1 MEASCFSEASTDFI
15 SNHEERDHMV
25 GQVLVN
31 GFLQGGFYACIGVSF
46 SIVFGIMK
54 VINLAQGTQ
63 IILGAYVTYTVSQIL
78 RIDPFFTLPLAVIG
92 LFILGYLIQKYIINL
107 VAKGGLVI
115 TSLLTFGLNLTLIN
129 VALLIWKADFR
140 GTNPWYMGMSLEIA
154 GVTIPYVRLI
164 IFVIALL
171 FTIFLELFFR
181 KTETGNS
188 IQATALNPKAA
199 QLMGIDIGKTYCLT
213 FAISSALGGAM
224 GTLFI
229 LAKPISPFT
238 GGDFLIILFSVAI
251 LGGLG
256 SIPGALVAGIVLGM
270 VESFSVMFFGI
281 EYQKIALNLV
291 YLLILIFLPK
301 GLMGKRFY
309 G

>member
-1 MEASCFSEASTDFI
+1 
-15 SNHEERDHMV
+15 MV
-25 GQVLVN
+25 GQVIVN
-31 GFLQGGFYACIGVSF
+31 GLFQGGFYACIGVSF

-54 VINLAQGTQ
+54 IINLAQGTQ
-63 IILGAYVTYTVSQIL
+63 VILGAYITYATSHL
-78 RIDPFFTLPLAVIG
+78 LGLDPFFTLPLSIIG
-92 LFILGYLIQKYIINL
+92 LFIIGYMIQKYIINL

-115 TSLLTFGLNLTLIN
+115 TSLLTFGLNLILIN
-129 VALLIWKADFR
+129 IALLIWKADFR
-140 GTNPWYMGMSLEIA
+140 ATNPWYMGMSFEVA
-154 GVTIPYVRLI
+154 GVTIPYVRLL
-164 IFVIALL
+164 IFVIAIL

-188 IQATALNPKAA
+188 IRATALNPRAA
-199 QLMGIDIGKTYCLT
+199 QLMGINIGKTYSLT

-251 LGGLG
+251 MGGLG
-256 SIPGALVAGIVLGM
+256 SIPGALLAGIVLGM
-270 VESFSVMFFGI
+270 VESFSTMFFGI
-281 EYQKIALNLV
+281 AFQNVVLNLV
-291 YLLILIFLPK
+291 CVFILIFLPT
-301 GLMGKRFY
+301 GFMGKRFY

>member
-1 MEASCFSEASTDFI
+1 MF
-15 SNHEERDHMV
+15 
-25 GQVLVN
+25 GQVIVN
-31 GFLQGGFYACIGVSF
+31 GLLQGGFYACIGVSF

-54 VINLAQGTQ
+54 IINLAQGTQ
-63 IILGAYVTYTVSQIL
+63 VILGAYITYAASHL
-78 RIDPFFTLPLAVIG
+78 LGLDPFLTLPLSITG
-92 LFILGYLIQKYIINL
+92 LFILGYTIQKYIINL

-115 TSLLTFGLNLTLIN
+115 TSLLTFGLNLILIN
-129 VALLIWKADFR
+129 IALLIWKADFR
-140 GTNPWYMGMSLEIA
+140 ATNPWYMGMSFEVA
-154 GVTIPYVRLI
+154 GVTIPYVRLL

-171 FTIFLELFFR
+171 FTVFLEIFFR

-251 LGGLG
+251 MGGLG
-256 SIPGALVAGIVLGM
+256 SIPGALLAGIVLGM
-270 VESFSVMFFGI
+270 VESFSTMLFGI
-281 EYQKIALNLV
+281 AFQNVVLNLV
-291 YLLILIFLPK
+291 CIFILIFLPT
-301 GLMGKRFY
+301 GFMGKRFY

>member
-1 MEASCFSEASTDFI
+1 M
-15 SNHEERDHMV
+15 
-25 GQVLVN
+25 VN
-31 GFLQGGFYACIGVSF
+31 GLLQGGFYACIGVSF

-54 VINLAQGTQ
+54 IINLAQGTQ
-63 IILGAYVTYTVSQIL
+63 VILGAYITYATSHL
-78 RIDPFFTLPLAVIG
+78 LGLDPFFTLPLSIVG
-92 LFILGYLIQKYIINL
+92 LFILGYLVQQYIINL

-115 TSLLTFGLNLTLIN
+115 TSLLTFGLNLILIN
-129 VALLIWKADFR
+129 IALLIWKADFR
-140 GTNPWYMGMSLEIA
+140 GTNPWYMGMSFEVA
-154 GVTIPYVRLI
+154 GVTIPYVRLL
-164 IFVIALL
+164 IFVVAVFL
-171 FTIFLELFFR
+171 TVFLELFFR

-188 IQATALNPKAA
+188 IRATALNPKAA

-251 LGGLG
+251 MGGLG
-256 SIPGALVAGIVLGM
+256 SIPGALLAGIVLGL
-270 VESFSVMFFGI
+270 VESFSTMFFGI
-281 EYQKIALNLV
+281 AFQNVVLNLV
-291 YLLILIFLPK
+291 CIFILTFLPT
-301 GLMGKRFY
+301 GFMGKRFY

>member
-1 MEASCFSEASTDFI
+1 ML
-15 SNHEERDHMV
+15 

-31 GFLQGGFYACIGVSF
+31 GLLQGGFYACIGVSF

-54 VINLAQGTQ
+54 IINLAQGTQ
-63 IILGAYVTYTVSQIL
+63 VILGAYITYAASHL
-78 RIDPFFTLPLAVIG
+78 LGLDPFFTLPLSIIG
-92 LFILGYLIQKYIINL
+92 LFILGYMIQKYLINL
-107 VAKGGLVI
+107 VAKGGLII
-115 TSLLTFGLNLTLIN
+115 TSLLTFGLNLILIN
-129 VALLIWKADFR
+129 IALLIWKADFR
-140 GTNPWYMGMSLEIA
+140 GTNPWYMGMSFEVA
-154 GVTIPYVRLI
+154 GVTIPYVRLL
-164 IFVIALL
+164 IFVIAIL
-171 FTIFLELFFR
+171 FTIVLELFFR

-188 IQATALNPKAA
+188 IRATALNPKAA

-256 SIPGALVAGIVLGM
+256 SIPGALLAGIVLGM
-270 VESFSVMFFGI
+270 VESFSTMFFGI
-281 EYQKIALNLV
+281 AFQNVVLNLV
-291 YLLILIFLPK
+291 FILILIFLPT
-301 GLMGKRFY
+301 GFMGKRFY

>member
-1 MEASCFSEASTDFI
+1 MLP
-15 SNHEERDHMV
+15 
-25 GQVLVN
+25 QVMIN
-31 GFLQGGFYACIGVSF
+31 GLLQGGFYACIGVSF
-46 SIVFGIMK
+46 SIVFGIMRI
-54 VINLAQGTQ
+54 INLAQGTQ
-63 IILGAYVTYTVSQIL
+63 VIIGAYITYALSQTL
-78 RIDPFFTLPLAVIG
+78 SLDPFFMLPLSTAG
-92 LFILGYLIQKYIINL
+92 LFILGYLIQKYLINL

-115 TSLLTFGLNLTLIN
+115 TGLLTFGLNLILIN
-129 VALLIWKADFR
+129 IALLIWKADFR
-140 GTNPWYMGMSLEIA
+140 GTNPWYMGMSFEFA
-154 GVTIPYVRLI
+154 GMTIPYVRLG
-164 IFVIALL
+164 IFLIAVL

-188 IQATALNPKAA
+188 IRATALNPKAA

-229 LAKPISPFT
+229 LAKPVSPFT
-238 GGDFLIILFSVAI
+238 GGDFLVILFSVAV

-256 SIPGALVAGIVLGM
+256 SIPGALLAGIVLGLI
-270 VESFSVMFFGI
+270 ESFSVMFFGI
-281 EYQKIALNLV
+281 EYQKVALNLV

-301 GLMGKRFY
+301 GFMGKRFY

>member
-1 MEASCFSEASTDFI
+1 MFA
-15 SNHEERDHMV
+15 
-25 GQVLVN
+25 QVMVN
-31 GFLQGGFYACIGVSF
+31 GLLQGGFYACIGVSF

-54 VINLAQGTQ
+54 IINLAQGTQ
-63 IILGAYVTYTVSQIL
+63 VILGAYITYATSHFL
-78 RIDPFFTLPLAVIG
+78 GLDPFFTLPLSIVG
-92 LFILGYLIQKYIINL
+92 LFILGYLVQKYIINL

-115 TSLLTFGLNLTLIN
+115 TSLLTFGLNLILIN
-129 VALLIWKADFR
+129 IALLIWKADFR
-140 GTNPWYMGMSLEIA
+140 GTNPWYMGMSFEVA
-154 GVTIPYVRLI
+154 GVTIPYVRLL
-164 IFVIALL
+164 IFVVAVLL
-171 FTIFLELFFR
+171 TVFLELFFR

-188 IQATALNPKAA
+188 IRATALNPKAA

-251 LGGLG
+251 MGGLG
-256 SIPGALVAGIVLGM
+256 SIPGALLAGIVLGL
-270 VESFSVMFFGI
+270 VESFSTMFFGI
-281 EYQKIALNLV
+281 AFQNVVLNLV
-291 YLLILIFLPK
+291 CIFILIFLPM
-301 GLMGKRFY
+301 GFMGKRFY

>member
-1 MEASCFSEASTDFI
+1 MLI
-15 SNHEERDHMV
+15 
-25 GQVLVN
+25 QVLVN

-54 VINLAQGTQ
+54 IINLAQGTQ
-63 IILGAYVTYTVSQIL
+63 IILGAYITYTICQFI
-78 RIDPFFTLPLAVIG
+78 RIDPFLTLPFATIS
-92 LFILGYLIQKYIINL
+92 LFFLGYFIQKYIINL

-115 TSLLTFGLNLTLIN
+115 TSLLTFGLNLILIN
-129 VALLIWKADFR
+129 IALLIWKADFR
-140 GTNPWYMGMSLEIA
+140 GTNPWYMGMSFEIW
-154 GVTIPYVRLI
+154 GMTIPYVRLI
-164 IFVIALL
+164 IFIIAIL
-171 FTIFLELFFR
+171 FTLSLDFFFR

-213 FAISSALGGAM
+213 FAISSAIGGAM

-256 SIPGALVAGIVLGM
+256 SIPGALIAGIILGM

-281 EYQKIALNLV
+281 EYQKIMLNLV

-301 GLMGKRFY
+301 GLLGKRFY